1 MYALVSIY
9 KMHVMF
15 TKSHY
20 ALGSFSLPVNQPHP
34 PLLGV
39 SLGHDEDTRDFCNQN
54 LGSSIFFKK
63 NELKVFFFLCFNIG
77 LHTVIVLLG
86 QIYLKFGDIF
96 LSKALLYCVLSPK
109 LIQYFAAKDMLCDS

>member
-1 MYALVSIY
+1 VLMILMPIGYSLPLLLYAAEVRAIDCVLRSVIDWFLSRLQRNLITLNYMYALVSIY

-63 NELKVFFFLCFNIG
+63 MN
-77 LHTVIVLLG
+77 
-86 QIYLKFGDIF
+86 
-96 LSKALLYCVLSPK
+96 
-109 LIQYFAAKDMLCDS
+109 